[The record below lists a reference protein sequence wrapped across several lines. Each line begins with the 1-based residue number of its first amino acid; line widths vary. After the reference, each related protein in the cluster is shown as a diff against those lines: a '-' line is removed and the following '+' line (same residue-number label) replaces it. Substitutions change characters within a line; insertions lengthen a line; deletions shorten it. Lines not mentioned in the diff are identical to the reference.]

1 MSELNSEKIKEIVEK
16 NYNFAYENLNSSKN
30 IYVIENTD
38 NSKSNL
44 NPIDAMSEIIELQ
57 NLYAEHI
64 EYTNNLY
71 AECKKTQKW
80 LEDKIDNHDKE
91 NLEKLN
97 QNQIEIDNLKNEI
110 NNIYQSKTWKVA
122 EKMRKIIKGK

>member
-1 MSELNSEKIKEIVEK
+1 
-16 NYNFAYENLNSSKN
+16 
-30 IYVIENTD
+30 
-38 NSKSNL
+38 
-44 NPIDAMSEIIELQ
+44 MSEIIELQ